1 MLRGRESLLE
11 DDVPVLRNRLIGWL
25 VKLVNEGLP
34 KLIAKKLCST
44 LAVFFIRFPESWT
57 DCIRHLLCCLA
68 AGHVKEF
75 VDFPPLAVL
84 LRSVS
89 PDAKLA
95 TLWFAAI
102 LVEEVGKI
110 DTKNIKNHHYHIKI
124 QCNAEAVVELIR
136 NVIDMPYGLG
146 VIPEN
151 FDERIVDAGLT
162 TFQVV

>member
-1 MLRGRESLLE
+1 MLWGRESLSE
-11 DDVPVLRNRLIGWL
+11 GDIPVLRNRLIGWL
-25 VKLVNEGLP
+25 VKLVNEGSP
-34 KLIAKKLCST
+34 KLVVKKLCST
-44 LAVFFIRFPESWT
+44 LAVFFVRFPESWI
-57 DCIRHLLCCLA
+57 DCIRHILCCFA
-68 AGHVKEF
+68 AGHVEEF
-75 VDFPPLAVL
+75 VDFPPLTVL
-84 LRSVS
+84 LQSVN

-124 QCNAEAVVELIR
+124 QSNTEAAVELIR
-136 NVIDMPYGLG
+136 NAIDMPDGLG

-151 FDERIVDAGLT
+151 FDKRIVDAGLT